1 MGYNLDDMIKES
13 GATPEQI
20 AQGVQEMDQEAAAYQ
35 RFWEE
40 DKAKPAEE
48 WDRKDFAC
56 FISKSPQLDAL
67 VTRELRAL
75 FLEYKGSYQ
84 GVKFYSRVPSL
95 RVWKA
100 RRPSNPPHVD
110 LAVTPDTLEHCQQGD
125 AMALRDYRDEAVKL
139 SNIWR
144 NL

>member
-1 MGYNLDDMIKES
+1 MAYNLDDMIKES
-13 GATPEQI
+13 GSTPEQI
-20 AQGVQEMDQEAAAYQ
+20 AQGVKEMDQEAEAYQ

-48 WDRKDFAC
+48 WERKDFDC
-56 FISKSPQLDAL
+56 FTTKNWRLDNLA
-67 VTRELRAL
+67 TRELRAL

-84 GVKFYSRVPSL
+84 GAKFYSRVPSL

-110 LAVTPDTLEHCQQGD
+110 LAVTPDTLKHCKQGD
-125 AMALRDYRDEAVKL
+125 MAALSDYRYEAVML
-139 SNIWR
+139 GNIWR

>member
-1 MGYNLDDMIKES
+1 MAYNLDDMIKES
-13 GATPEQI
+13 EATPEQI
-20 AQGVQEMDQEAAAYQ
+20 AQGVKEMDKQAEAYK
-35 RFWEE
+35 RFWN
-40 DKAKPAEE
+40 DYKAKPAEE

-56 FISKSPQLDAL
+56 FTSKSPLLDAL

-75 FLEYKGSYQ
+75 FLVYKGSYQ
-84 GVKFYSRVPSL
+84 GVKFYSRVSSL

-110 LAVTPDTLEHCQQGD
+110 LAVTPGTLEYCKQGD
-125 AMALRDYRDEAVKL
+125 AMALMDYRTEAVRL
-139 SNIWR
+139 SDIWR

>member
-1 MGYNLDDMIKES
+1 MSYNLDDMIKNS
-13 GATPEQI
+13 GSTPEQI
-20 AQGVQEMDQEAAAYQ
+20 AQGVKEMDEQAEVYK
-35 RFWEE
+35 RFWNY

-48 WDRKDFAC
+48 WERSDFAC
-56 FISKSPQLDAL
+56 FTSKSPRLDDL

-75 FLEYKGSYQ
+75 FLTYRGSYQ
-84 GVKFYSRVPSL
+84 GVKFYSRVSSL

-100 RRPSNPPHVD
+100 HRRTSAPDFD
-110 LAVTPDTLEHCQQGD
+110 LAVTPGTLEHCKQGD
-125 AMALRDYRDEAVKL
+125 SMALRDYRDEAIKL

>member
-1 MGYNLDDMIKES
+1 MGYNLDDMIKNS
-13 GATPEQI
+13 GSTPEQI
-20 AQGVQEMDQEAAAYQ
+20 AEGVKEMDAQAEAYKW
-35 RFWEE
+35 FWEE
-40 DKAKPAEE
+40 DKAKPADE

-56 FISKSPQLDAL
+56 FTSKSPCLNDL

-75 FLEYKGSYQ
+75 FLVYKGSYQ
-84 GVKFYSRVPSL
+84 GVKFYSRVSSL
-95 RVWKA
+95 RVWKS

-110 LAVTPDTLEHCQQGD
+110 LAVTLGTLEHCQQGD
-125 AMALRDYRDEAVKL
+125 SMALRDYRDEAIKL

>member
-1 MGYNLDDMIKES
+1 MSYNLQDMMKES

-20 AQGVQEMDQEAAAYQ
+20 AQGVKEMDAQADVYK

-40 DKAKPAEE
+40 YKAKPADE
-48 WDRKDFAC
+48 WERKDFAC
-56 FISKSPQLDAL
+56 FTSKSPRLDNL

-75 FLEYKGSYQ
+75 FLEYKGCHD
-84 GVKFYSRVPSL
+84 GVRFYSRVPSF

-100 RRPSNPPHVD
+100 RRPLNPPHVD
-110 LAVTPDTLEHCQQGD
+110 LAVTPGTLAHCQHED
-125 AMALRDYRDEAVKL
+125 PRALRDYRDEAIKL

>member
-1 MGYNLDDMIKES
+1 MTYNLDDMIKDSE
-13 GATPEQI
+13 ATPEQI
-20 AQGVQEMDQEAAAYQ
+20 AQGVKAMDEQARIYR
-35 RFWEE
+35 RFWKWE
-40 DKAKPAEE
+40 KAKPADE
-48 WDRKDFAC
+48 WERKDFAC
-56 FISKSPQLDAL
+56 FIEKSPQLDAL

-75 FLEYKGSYQ
+75 FLVYKGCYQ
-84 GVKFYSRVPSL
+84 GVKFYSRVSSL

-110 LAVTPDTLEHCQQGD
+110 LAVTPGTLKACQQGD
-125 AMALRDYRDEAVKL
+125 MMALQDYRAEGLKL